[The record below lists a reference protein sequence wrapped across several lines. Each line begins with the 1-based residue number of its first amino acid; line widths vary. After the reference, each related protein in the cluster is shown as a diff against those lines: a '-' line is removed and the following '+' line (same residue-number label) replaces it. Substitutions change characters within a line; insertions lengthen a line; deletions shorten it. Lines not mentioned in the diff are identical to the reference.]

1 MITQISKKSG
11 LNVMNKGVALVDQ
24 TNDEGKSYFVLSGED
39 KKLWPLKLHIHKNP
53 LAIGIA
59 VKVCAKPI

>member
-1 MITQISKKSG
+1 M
-11 LNVMNKGVALVDQ
+11 NVLNKGVALVDQ